1 MNQLFKSLYAAVVT
15 NTNKPNLVAET
26 KSAIVSATREFHNRG
41 RFKADVREAIL
52 TSTNGG
58 QTVFRFNLP
67 EDKLIRE
74 ILNVA
79 PTTPLGL
86 KGISL
91 TKVDPFVKQTRGNWY
106 SWLNN
111 VITIEVAHPANT
123 FALSFL
129 SFPDISEANYSSWI
143 AAKYP
148 HYITDSATF
157 RVLTLTGYT
166 AQAAI
171 YKNLVGEARIP
182 GTHIFSLLQ
191 ENEEVR

>member
-1 MNQLFKSLYAAVVT
+1 MNQLFKSLYTSVVT
-15 NTNKPNLVAET
+15 NTNRPNLAAET

-58 QTVFRFNLP
+58 QTVFRFSLP

-79 PTTPLGL
+79 PVSPLGL
-86 KGISL
+86 KGIHL
-91 TKVDPFVKQTRGNWY
+91 TQVDPFAKPTCGNWY

-111 VITIEVAHPANT
+111 VITLGVAYPANT

-129 SFPDISEANYSSWI
+129 SFPDVSEANYASWI
-143 AAKYP
+143 AVKYP
-148 HYITDSATF
+148 HYITDAATF
-157 RVLTLTGYT
+157 RVLAMSGN
-166 AQAAI
+166 AQQAAI
-171 YKNLVGEARIP
+171 YKNMVGEARVP
-182 GTHIFSLLQ
+182 GTHIFNLLQ